1 MCEIS
6 GRTNIYVDGFNLYY
20 SAVRDTPFKWLNIAT
35 LCQNLLPNSKIHK
48 IKYFSA
54 RVKASRHD
62 PDAPTRQDYYFRALR
77 TIPNLEI
84 IKGHFVRWPRLMP
97 QYPLAY
103 PNYPILNK
111 PPQRVQVQRTE
122 EKGSDVNLATHLLY
136 DCFINDFDK
145 AVVISNDSDL
155 ALSIEIVTTE
165 LRKNVVVINPNTTE
179 KVKKYKNCRISR
191 DLKRVATRCI
201 YSINLKVLASSQ
213 FPLTLTDSEGSFNK
227 PRAWQLPLTNSRE

>member
-111 PPQRVQVQRTE
+111 PPQQVQVQRTE